1 MKAPPA
7 PRLKWCGTTTPKS
20 SPKPTT
26 CRPMTAAARPPARAH
41 SAGRQRAA
49 DARQHA
55 SVLRGA
61 GRAQPGDREVG
72 EARPVADR
80 VEHGLAHAVQ
90 RRRRQRRGLAAALA
104 QDELARAAGGLVEP
118 GPVAEVDVADEAEAL
133 EDLEVA
139 IGRGD
144 VAVAGELLGAQR
156 PVGVEQRLQ
165 QQPPRGRQAQ
175 AVGADGGE
183 GGRGGRRLH
192 RRREVWNGHE
202 STPPGRSPHPHGAFW
217 VLLRTTRRSGS
228 HDFARPRLARGVRGR
243 GRHCAANCASR
254 EGCPT
259 RCAGHGAPGAAVRP
273 GRRTSVFPVWAWE
286 DRRSTAPGR
295 PPARAPT
302 AAHSFP
308 R

>member
-26 CRPMTAAARPPARAH
+26 CRRDDRGGQAARARPL
-41 SAGRQRAA
+41 GRGQRAA

-55 SVLRGA
+55 PSSETQA
-61 GRAQPGDREVG
+61 GHSPAIGKWVKRAL
-72 EARPVADR
+72 VADR
-80 VEHGLAHAVQ
+80 VEHGRAHAVEG
-90 RRRRQRRGLAAALA
+90 RRRQRRHVAAALA

-118 GPVAEVDVADEAEAL
+118 GAVAEVHVAHEAEAL

-165 QQPPRGRQAQ
+165 QQAARGRQAQ

-192 RRREVWNGHE
+192 RRGEVRDGHE
-202 STPPGRSPHPHGAFW
+202 SYSSWSSA
-217 VLLRTTRRSGS
+217 
-228 HDFARPRLARGVRGR
+228 
-243 GRHCAANCASR
+243 
-254 EGCPT
+254 
-259 RCAGHGAPGAAVRP
+259 
-273 GRRTSVFPVWAWE
+273 
-286 DRRSTAPGR
+286 
-295 PPARAPT
+295 PPAWRVQGAI
-302 AAHSFP
+302 AHDP
-308 R
+308 QERIT